1 MGLVGSAVDIAA
13 VAVLGVFFLSF
24 KVGGPFTTASTELRR
39 GASTVSRPLR
49 ERGLLVYV
57 VGLVV
62 AWILLTSAVIAA
74 GALFAPLLIFL
85 VGPVVIVGAVLR
97 RAGGATVAGVPVPG
111 LATIMSAVSRREAA
125 EHPDGF
131 TLPMQVF
138 DSSGVVSRWSSVVSI
153 PRRKSVLALGA
164 TRSGK
169 TEAVKHLLD
178 QLRLDP
184 DEPVVVY
191 DHKSDFQDTLADWGL
206 ADDCCRVSPTGGPGT
221 VTWNLFAEL
230 EDDRDSDI
238 DDLTRGLFDT
248 DEGEFFDKAAR
259 QVFGAAVT
267 YLDRE
272 LDDPTNADLAAYFK
286 RTDREQLHADL
297 TDYDDLVAP
306 ASALD
311 PDAGRQAAG
320 VYATVQQQMSDLF
333 VDEFAAEGD
342 FSIREYMADPD
353 GRILL
358 LDYPQER
365 GGPVAPVFRFMIDR
379 AATHALADPDRPAT
393 VVLDEFARLPPLRRI
408 RELVNVGA
416 GVETQVILTLQSVAQ
431 LQDQY
436 GRDAATSILSGL
448 VTTLVLR
455 CGDDESIEYARSII
469 GTEFREY
476 TKHVD
481 RKQSALTGATFT
493 AGRETKFEEEHHFA
507 KGAFV
512 DFDPGEGVVVRSDGW
527 VHGRLRMLEAAD

>member
-1 MGLVGSAVDIAA
+1 MGLAGSAIDIAT

-24 KVGGPFTTASTELRR
+24 KIGGPFATASAELRR
-39 GASTVSRPLR
+39 GASTAARPLR
-49 ERGLLVYV
+49 ERGRLVYV
-57 VGLVV
+57 FGLFV
-62 AWILLTSAVIAA
+62 AWILLISVAIAA
-74 GALFAPLLIFL
+74 GATFAPLLILL
-85 VGPVVIVGAVLR
+85 VGPVVILWA
-97 RAGGATVAGVPVPG
+97 AFAGVPIPG
-111 LATIMSAVSRREAA
+111 LATVMSLVSRREAA

-138 DSSGVVSRWSSVVSI
+138 GSSGIVSRWSSVVSI

-178 QLRLDP
+178 QLRLRP
-184 DEPVVVY
+184 DEPVIVY
-191 DHKSDFQDTLADWGL
+191 DHKTDFRETLGEWGL
-206 ADDCCRVSPTGGPGT
+206 GDDLCRVSLAGGS
-221 VTWNLFAEL
+221 VTWNLFHEL
-230 EDDRDSDI
+230 ESESDVDDVA
-238 DDLTRGLFDT
+238 RGLFDT

-272 LDDPTNADLAAYFK
+272 LEDPTNADLAAYFK
-286 RTDREQLHADL
+286 RTDREQLYADL
-297 TDYDDLVAP
+297 TEYDDLVAP

-320 VYATVQQQMSDLF
+320 VYATCQQQVADLF

-365 GGPVAPVFRFMIDR
+365 GGSVAPVFRFMIDR
-379 AATHALADPDRPAT
+379 GASLSLADPDRPAT
-393 VVLDEFARLPPLRRI
+393 FVLDEFARLPPLRRI

-416 GVETQVILTLQSVAQ
+416 GVSTQVVLTLQSVAQ

-436 GRDAATSILSGL
+436 GREAAKAILSGL
-448 VTTLVLR
+448 VTALVLR

-481 RKQSALTGATFT
+481 RKRSALTGATFT

-512 DFDPGEGVVVRSDGW
+512 DFDAGEGVLVRSDGW
-527 VHGRLRMLEAAD
+527 VHGRLRMLEVAE